1 MTSSWICNWVNGKI
15 FWNRVDSS
23 CEECWTFLEFAP
35 LPHMFG
41 LFNLNAFPDLSCPPL
56 TSFTSSFPLTTH
68 QDDLFPFN
76 HQKPLDPDYYR
87 MLQKRNLGRRSVGVS
102 IDHCA
107 VTKNIFAILHI
118 YVSIIWWFQPLI
130 VFQSTVIHAWSKCW
144 QMPGY
149 INVCSMQIFDMLRPG
164 RQAARQFEFINLKL
178 CKLSEAEEAT
188 GGHGGL
194 RSR

>member
-1 MTSSWICNWVNGKI
+1 
-15 FWNRVDSS
+15 
-23 CEECWTFLEFAP
+23 
-35 LPHMFG
+35 MFG
-41 LFNLNAFPDLSCPPL
+41 LFNLNAVPDLSCPPL
-56 TSFTSSFPLTTH
+56 TSFTSSFSLTTH

-76 HQKPLDPDYYR
+76 HQKPLDPDYNR

-107 VTKNIFAILHI
+107 VTKNIYICINHKI
-118 YVSIIWWFQPLI
+118 IPTIDCVSIHRHSCMILL
-130 VFQSTVIHAWSKCW
+130 KCW

>member
-1 MTSSWICNWVNGKI
+1 
-15 FWNRVDSS
+15 
-23 CEECWTFLEFAP
+23 
-35 LPHMFG
+35 MFG

-68 QDDLFPFN
+68 QDDLFPFR

-118 YVSIIWWFQPLI
+118 YMYQSYDNSNHWLCFNPPSFMHDLAKVLANAWLHKCVFNANFWHVEAAQAGSETVWVHQPQVVQVVGGRGGNRRPRRPEIQVIFQP
-130 VFQSTVIHAWSKCW
+130 
-144 QMPGY
+144 
-149 INVCSMQIFDMLRPG
+149 
-164 RQAARQFEFINLKL
+164 
-178 CKLSEAEEAT
+178 
-188 GGHGGL
+188 
-194 RSR
+194 

>member
-1 MTSSWICNWVNGKI
+1 
-15 FWNRVDSS
+15 
-23 CEECWTFLEFAP
+23 
-35 LPHMFG
+35 MFG

-76 HQKPLDPDYYR
+76 HQKPPYPDYYR

-118 YVSIIWWFQPLI
+118 YMYQSYDNSNHWLCFNPPSFMHDLAKVLANAWLHKC
-130 VFQSTVIHAWSKCW
+130 VFNA
-144 QMPGY
+144 
-149 INVCSMQIFDMLRPG
+149 NFDMLRRG